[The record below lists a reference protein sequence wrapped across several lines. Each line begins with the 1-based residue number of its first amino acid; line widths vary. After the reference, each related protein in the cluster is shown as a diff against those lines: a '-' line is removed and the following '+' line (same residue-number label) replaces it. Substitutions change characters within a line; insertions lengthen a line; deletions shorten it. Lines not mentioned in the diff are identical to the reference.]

1 MGIVCVRVR
10 ARTHMPTHDKTG
22 HENKESDLTCGNA
35 VGGVSFYLL
44 GVYEVRNVSEGSV
57 GAERLPGD
65 SMLAF
70 SGKAAGVSTNRGPF
84 SQNLHTYN
92 QKRQWQAA
100 VAKTL
105 PSLEGCLT

>member
-1 MGIVCVRVR
+1 
-10 ARTHMPTHDKTG
+10 
-22 HENKESDLTCGNA
+22 
-35 VGGVSFYLL
+35 
-44 GVYEVRNVSEGSV
+44 
-57 GAERLPGD
+57 
-65 SMLAF
+65 MLAF

-92 QKRQWQAA
+92 QKGQWQAA

>member
-35 VGGVSFYLL
+35 VSGVSIYLL

-70 SGKAAGVSTNRGPF
+70 SGKAAGVSTNRAPSPRICTHITRRGSGRLLWPRP
-84 SQNLHTYN
+84 SPAW
-92 QKRQWQAA
+92 KAA
-100 VAKTL
+100 
-105 PSLEGCLT
+105 